1 MTQRM
6 MRLFNTINEAY
17 EYIKSD
23 QGISLKKAKVYVD
36 QSIAQRIDEKVWVVL
51 P

>member
-1 MTQRM
+1 M
-6 MRLFNTINEAY
+6 MRLFNTIDEAY
-17 EYIKSD
+17 NFVKSD
-23 QGISLKKAKVYVD
+23 QGITLKEAKVYVD

>member
-6 MRLFNTINEAY
+6 MRLFNTIDEAY

-23 QGISLKKAKVYVD
+23 QGITLKKAKVYVD
-36 QSIAQRIDEKVWVVL
+36 KSIANRIDDKVWVIL

>member
-1 MTQRM
+1 M
-6 MRLFNTINEAY
+6 MRLFNTIDEAY

-23 QGISLKKAKVYVD
+23 QGITLKKAKVYVD
-36 QSIAQRIDEKVWVVL
+36 KSIANRIDDKVWVIL

>member
-6 MRLFNTINEAY
+6 MRLFNTIDEAY
-17 EYIKSD
+17 EHIKSD
-23 QGISLKKAKVYVD
+23 QGISLKEAKVYVD

>member
-1 MTQRM
+1 
-6 MRLFNTINEAY
+6 
-17 EYIKSD
+17 
-23 QGISLKKAKVYVD
+23 LKEAKVYVD

>member
-6 MRLFNTINEAY
+6 MRLFNTIDEAY
-17 EYIKSD
+17 QFVKSD
-23 QGISLKKAKVYVD
+23 QGITLKKAKVYVD
-36 QSIAQRIDEKVWVVL
+36 KSIANRIEDKVWVIL